1 MVKKMV
7 KLQENNNQ
15 FFVTIPIEIVMKKK
29 WKKGERLIVS
39 FNEHGNV
46 EISDLK

>member
-1 MVKKMV
+1 MKNLV
-7 KLQENNNQ
+7 KLQENNKQ
-15 FFVTIPIEIVMKKK
+15 FFVTIPIEIVLKKK

-46 EISDLK
+46 EISDLR